1 MNRRVVMKIIHAVLD
16 QINLAHTIFY
26 GNSGLYFTM
35 AVTTYNNEGGS
46 YIRGGRLMRQ
56 KA

>member
-1 MNRRVVMKIIHAVLD
+1 MNRRVVVKIIHAVLD
-16 QINLAHTIFY
+16 QINLAQTIFY
-26 GNSGLYFTM
+26 ANSWFYFTM

-46 YIRGGRLMRQ
+46 YIRGGRSMRQ